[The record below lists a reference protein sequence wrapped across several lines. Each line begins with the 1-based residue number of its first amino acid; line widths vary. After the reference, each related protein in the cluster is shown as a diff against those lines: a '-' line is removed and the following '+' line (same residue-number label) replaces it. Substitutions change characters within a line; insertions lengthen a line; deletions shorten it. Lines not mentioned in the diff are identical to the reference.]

1 MPTTNWGID
10 LCQSQLSGWLKSL
23 KGQSAWML
31 ISFGT
36 APWEDV
42 MFEII
47 DILHQ
52 EHRNIEKSA

>member
-1 MPTTNWGID
+1 
-10 LCQSQLSGWLKSL
+10 
-23 KGQSAWML
+23 ML